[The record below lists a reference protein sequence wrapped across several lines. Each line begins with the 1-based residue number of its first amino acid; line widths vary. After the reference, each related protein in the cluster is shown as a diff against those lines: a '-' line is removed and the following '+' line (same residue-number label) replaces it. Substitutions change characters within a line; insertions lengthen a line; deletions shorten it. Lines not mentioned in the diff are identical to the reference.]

1 MTDENPELR
10 PTIKEVV
17 ERLTRA
23 GRSLNEINLRS
34 TFVLKDPALS
44 RTTRLFHAFWYN
56 LRRRSS
62 MVVP

>member
-10 PTIKEVV
+10 PTIEQVV
-17 ERLTRA
+17 ERLTLA
-23 GRSLNEINLRS
+23 GSEIDLSS
-34 TFVLKDPALS
+34 TFVLKDAALS
-44 RTTRLFHAFWYN
+44 RTTQLLHAFWYN

>member
-10 PTIKEVV
+10 PNIEQVV
-17 ERLTRA
+17 ERLALA
-23 GRSLNEINLRS
+23 GSSLSEINLRS
-34 TFVLKDPALS
+34 TFVLKDPPLS
-44 RTTRLFHAFWYN
+44 RTTRLIHAFWYN